1 MGSEFFR
8 SWISSTMCT
17 SPANT
22 TDLCTIPLS
31 EDETGEIWVV
41 QTKSNQKNDVSLLVV
56 LQYPVFTNFSE
67 NVHSMLFI
75 LKFKNKKYK

>member
-41 QTKSNQKNDVSLLVV
+41 ETKPKQRLKTKVTVPEGRKLNRRLHLREKRCV
-56 LQYPVFTNFSE
+56 LASE
-67 NVHSMLFI
+67 ITISCS
-75 LKFKNKKYK
+75 Y